1 MDPGLRPVG
10 FLRRPDPFLTGILLA
25 LILGLVWPAGETVR
39 ESISL
44 TGDIAVGGLFFLYG
58 MRLRTT
64 EIIRGLTNIKVQGLI
79 AAFTYVLFPLL
90 GILTHPVLVP
100 VLGDGF
106 ALGFFYL
113 TLLPSTIQSSV
124 AFTSIARG
132 DTPAALCAAT
142 ISNIAGIFITPA
154 LVVLLLGTESTSA
167 GSINRIFIQLLLPFV
182 VGQLLQ
188 PLVGDFMRR
197 HRRVL
202 KVYDQ
207 GTIVLIVLGAT
218 LSSTAL
224 GVWKDV
230 TAGQIA
236 LILLASV
243 VLLAIMLP
251 ASWYAAKA
259 LGVDRPGQVAV
270 MMCGSKKSLS
280 TGLPM
285 AQALF
290 PTSVVGAV
298 MVPVI
303 AFHQIQLMVCATL
316 ASRLGR
322 EADGEP
328 T

>member
-1 MDPGLRPVG
+1 MG
-10 FLRRPDPFLTGILLA
+10 FLKRPDPFLTAILLA
-25 LILGLVWPAGETVR
+25 LIVGLVWPAGEALR
-39 ESISL
+39 ENISL
-44 TGDIAVGGLFFLYG
+44 AGDIAVGGLFFLYG

-64 EIIRGLTNIKVQGLI
+64 EIIRGLTNVKVQGLI
-79 AAFTYVLFPLL
+79 AAFTYIVFPVLGF
-90 GILTHPVLVP
+90 LTHPVLEP
-100 VLGDGF
+100 ILGDGF

-154 LVVLLLGTESTSA
+154 FVVLLLGTESTSA
-167 GSINRIFIQLLLPFV
+167 GSMNRIIVQLLLPFI
-182 VGQLLQ
+182 VGQFLQ
-188 PLVGDFMRR
+188 PLAGDFMRK
-197 HRRVL
+197 HRRAL

-224 GVWKDV
+224 GVWEGV
-230 TAGQIA
+230 TARQIA
-236 LILLASV
+236 LIILASII
-243 VLLAIMLP
+243 LLAIMLP
-251 ASWYAAKA
+251 GSWFSAKA
-259 LGVDRPGQVAV
+259 LGIDRPGQVAV

-290 PTSVVGAV
+290 PTSIVGAV

-322 EADGEP
+322 DTGGGAA
-328 T
+328 